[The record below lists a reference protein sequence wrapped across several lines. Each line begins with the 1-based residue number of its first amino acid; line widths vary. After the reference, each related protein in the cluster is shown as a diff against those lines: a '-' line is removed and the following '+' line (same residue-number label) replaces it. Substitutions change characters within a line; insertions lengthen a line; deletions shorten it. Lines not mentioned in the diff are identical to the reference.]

1 MQLNKGPLCDLESR
15 NCFASNLKSLLIVTV
30 RLSQL
35 EKPRGRF
42 QQGISLFCR
51 FSANSAHLA
60 NILGFSI

>member
-1 MQLNKGPLCDLESR
+1 MLT
-15 NCFASNLKSLLIVTV
+15 A
-30 RLSQL
+30 RLSKL